1 MTSSQEK
8 GKGMTEATNGEE
20 GARDLVNGADMRT
33 AGDTGTRE
41 NDTFEDKRAQMTGH
55 ERIGT

>member
-1 MTSSQEK
+1 
-8 GKGMTEATNGEE
+8 MTEATNGKE
-20 GARDLVNGADMRT
+20 GARDPGNGADMRT

-55 ERIGT
+55 GRYGT